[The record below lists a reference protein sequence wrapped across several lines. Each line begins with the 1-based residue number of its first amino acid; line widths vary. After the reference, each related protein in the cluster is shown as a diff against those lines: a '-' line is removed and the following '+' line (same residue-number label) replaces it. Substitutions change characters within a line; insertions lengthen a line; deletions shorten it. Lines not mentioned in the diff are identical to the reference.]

1 MRRLLGEGLR
11 GDAGRDLVTGRTL
24 PLSLL
29 LMGSTV
35 RSGGSG
41 LQLSLESVPHEP
53 VVAPAPH
60 PPAPRP
66 AEPTR
71 ALTPT
76 ERAGKPSRRPPIP
89 SEPWVSWAQL
99 STFLGGAC
107 KKRWLEARVAEGM
120 PSAIIAGKRVFRIS
134 EVVPWL
140 RDRGHIEEGAP

>member
-1 MRRLLGEGLR
+1 MTASIWSPEGR
-11 GDAGRDLVTGRTL
+11 SR
-24 PLSLL
+24 SLCF
-29 LMGSTV
+29 LMESTV
-35 RSGGSG
+35 RSGDAA
-41 LQLSLESVPHEP
+41 LQLSLEAVPHKP

-60 PPAPRP
+60 PPAARR
-66 AEPTR
+66 AETTRR

-76 ERAGKPSRRPPIP
+76 ERAGEPSIRPPIP

-99 STFLGGAC
+99 STLLGGAC

-140 RDRGHIEEGAP
+140 RDRGHIEEGAR

>member
-1 MRRLLGEGLR
+1 MR
-11 GDAGRDLVTGRTL
+11 GDAGLDFVTGRTL

-35 RSGGSG
+35 RSGESG
-41 LQLSLESVPHEP
+41 LQLSLESVPREP

-66 AEPTR
+66 AEGTR
-71 ALTPT
+71 GAPTPT
-76 ERAGKPSRRPPIP
+76 ERAGKPSSRAPIP

-140 RDRGHIEEGAP
+140 RDRGHIEEGTR